1 MPIPGGERIPYPVIW
16 TLGAT
21 ESPVIPPQQGMTL
34 AGVYLPVAATNATLA
49 LVATPDPV
57 GKLYYNGVAIG
68 ACPYVAVKDGAGA
81 AISVPGTAS
90 YTVLNPNSY
99 WSVLWFK
106 LTGLAQTGADL
117 KVVLI
122 FAPII

>member
-16 TLGAT
+16 TVGQT
-21 ESPVIPPQQGMTL
+21 ESPIIPPQQGMTL
-34 AGVYLPVAATNATLA
+34 AGVYLPVAATSASLA
-49 LVATPDPV
+49 LTATPDPV
-57 GKLYYNGVAIG
+57 GKLYYNGVAFG
-68 ACPYVAVKDGAGA
+68 VLPFLPVKDDTGT

-90 YTVLNPNSY
+90 YTVLNWQKY

-106 LTGLAQTGADL
+106 LTGSAQAGADL

>member
-16 TLGAT
+16 KSGQI

-34 AGVYLPVAATNATLA
+34 AGVYLPVAAANNATMA
-49 LVATPDPV
+49 LTATPDPV
-57 GKLYYNGVAIG
+57 SKLYYNGVAIG
-68 ACPYVAVKDGAGA
+68 ACPFVPVKDGAGV
-81 AISVPGTAS
+81 AITVPGTAM

-99 WSVLWFK
+99 WSVMWFK
-106 LTGLAQTGADL
+106 LTGVDPGVDV
-117 KVVLI
+117 KIVLI